1 MVCTVRQTHR
11 GLRIFAGC
19 ASCARVLEY
28 SLLLNGV
35 FGAYWVGWHAAMATT
50 TIPKVFTTFPLPL
63 QHYSPSVL
71 RCVSTRSHIRVPRLS
86 QSGSSLVKNPHYKNP
101 ESCVPKQNLETG
113 CRLPPQYKLTAGP
126 NGWLLGQPRHRSTE
140 TRPGGVPVAC
150 LVRVERPRKTWTSS
164 CPDPVVPGSRV
175 SNSSAAVDQQTEVI
189 SFSRYRHD
197 VAAMTADRVDTLV
210 GRGAPPIP
218 SGEWPVGQPL

>member
-1 MVCTVRQTHR
+1 M
-11 GLRIFAGC
+11 
-19 ASCARVLEY
+19 
-28 SLLLNGV
+28 
-35 FGAYWVGWHAAMATT
+35 GWHAAMATT

-71 RCVSTRSHIRVPRLS
+71 RCVFCEVPHSRSATFAKRELAREEPTLQESRVVRSKTKPRKWMPTAS
-86 QSGSSLVKNPHYKNP
+86 QS
-101 ESCVPKQNLETG
+101 
-113 CRLPPQYKLTAGP
+113 KLTAGP

-140 TRPGGVPVAC
+140 TRPGVVPVTC

-189 SFSRYRHD
+189 SVWRYRHE
-197 VAAMTADRVDTLV
+197 VASRPADRVDTLL
-210 GRGAPPIP
+210 GHGAPPIP